1 MTQMTQTRLAMRAW
15 WSKLRRLVSRDR
27 LDEDLRAELDTHL
40 QMEVEARLDRGMSED
55 AALEAARRQFGNRTR
70 IEEASR
76 EAWMFIRLETL
87 VQDIRYGLR
96 VLRRSPGFALT
107 AMLVIALGVG
117 ANTAAFTLLDHVLL
131 RPLPFNE
138 PQRLVTLFESQPSNG
153 IPRTQTSPPNFIDW
167 RDMSSSFDS
176 MGAYFS
182 ILFAVNLS
190 GQGDPMR
197 LDTAI
202 VNADVFRTLGVQ
214 PETGRVFTA
223 DDDRPGAANVA
234 VLSHALAMALFGG
247 SSTAVGRTIS
257 LDNLSHTIVGV
268 MPPVFAFPSRDA
280 QLWRP
285 LRFSPPLLASRSNH
299 VLYAVAR
306 LRSGVSLD
314 EARADMDV
322 IAKRLQQAYPKENG
336 KSEIGVV
343 MMRDMMSPQS
353 RLLVLAVFGA
363 SFCMMLIACTN
374 LANLLFA
381 RALVRRQEIA
391 VRIAIGAARH
401 RLLHQL
407 LTETLLLALA
417 GGAIG
422 LLFAAGTTPLL
433 ARLVPAALGLGAVPE
448 VNWRV
453 FGFAAALVV
462 FTSIAFGV
470 GPAWQAYRTSD
481 SQALHSR
488 TGVGNR
494 GGRLRSALVLAEVA
508 GTVTLL
514 VVAGLLVKALLR
526 VQAIDPGFRTEGIL
540 TLRTALP
547 SPKYASAGARRTF
560 YSRVL
565 DDARA
570 LPGVTSVAYVSYHP
584 MERASGRL
592 DVLAPGVADDPLS
605 APQAVVHY
613 ATPGYFDTLGI
624 PIRAGRDFTEQDGE
638 TSPRVTVIGESL
650 AERLWP
656 GQDPIG
662 RQVKAMRA
670 DWTIVGV
677 AGSILVRSLEN
688 AIDPQIYFPSEQLG
702 TTSIYYAPK
711 DLVICAAGDPL
722 ALVPALRRV
731 IRESDPDQAVSDV
744 KLLKDIVGAQ
754 TAPRRDQL
762 IVLGA
767 LAAIAFVLAGVG
779 IHGLLSFTVSSRSQ
793 EIGVRVALGAARS
806 RILSMFLRQALVLG
820 LAGIAVAVPLAY
832 AAARGMGALLFGV
845 EPSDPLIYLSAAL
858 VAVAMTLAGSLRPAI
873 RAAVIDPAVTIRTE

>member
-1 MTQMTQTRLAMRAW
+1 MREW
-15 WSKLRRLVSRDR
+15 WSKLRTLVSRDR
-27 LDEDLRAELDTHL
+27 LDEDLRAELETHL
-40 QMEVEARLDRGMSED
+40 QMEVEARRDRGMSEN

-76 EAWMFIRLETL
+76 EAWMFIWFETL
-87 VQDIRYGLR
+87 IHDVRYGFR

-107 AMLVIALGVG
+107 AVLVIALGVG

-138 PQRLVTLFESQPSNG
+138 PQRLVTLYESQPSNG

-202 VNADVFRTLGVQ
+202 VNSDVFRTLAVR
-214 PETGRVFTA
+214 PEAGRVFTA
-223 DDDRPGAANVA
+223 EDDRQGAANIV
-234 VLSHALAMALFGG
+234 VLSHSLATVLYGG
-247 SSTAVGRTIS
+247 SEPAVGQTIS
-257 LDNLSHTIVGV
+257 LDNQPHTIVGV
-268 MPPVFAFPSRDA
+268 MPPTFAFPSRNA

-285 LRFSPPLLASRSNH
+285 LRFSPLLMAMRSNH

-322 IAKRLQQAYPKENG
+322 IAKRLQQAYPKDNA

-353 RLLVLAVFGA
+353 RQLVLAVFGA
-363 SFCMMLIACTN
+363 SFCLMLIACTN

-381 RALVRRQEIA
+381 RALVRRQEVA

-417 GGAIG
+417 GGGIG

-470 GPAWQAYRTSD
+470 GPALQSYRTSD
-481 SQALHSR
+481 SQALRSR
-488 TGVGNR
+488 AGAGNR

-526 VQAIDPGFRTEGIL
+526 VQALDPGFRTEGIL

-547 SPKYASAGARRTF
+547 SPKYAPTAVRRAF
-560 YSRVL
+560 YSQVISE
-565 DDARA
+565 ARA
-570 LPGVTSVAYVSYHP
+570 LPGVTAAAYVTYHP
-584 MERASGRL
+584 MEATSGRL

-605 APQAVVHY
+605 APQAIIHFV
-613 ATPGYFDTLGI
+613 TPGFFETLGI
-624 PIRAGRDFTEQDGE
+624 PITAGRDFTDQDHA
-638 TSPRVTVIGESL
+638 TSPSVAVISESL
-650 AERLWP
+650 AQRLWP
-656 GQDPIG
+656 GQDAIG
-662 RQVKAMRA
+662 RRVASCGQTGPSSASRA
-670 DWTIVGV
+670 ASPC
-677 AGSILVRSLEN
+677 AGSKARPIHKSISPPSSLETRR
-688 AIDPQIYFPSEQLG
+688 PSMRLK
-702 TTSIYYAPK
+702 T
-711 DLVICAAGDPL
+711 CW
-722 ALVPALRRV
+722 
-731 IRESDPDQAVSDV
+731 SDP
-744 KLLKDIVGAQ
+744 
-754 TAPRRDQL
+754 R
-762 IVLGA
+762 
-767 LAAIAFVLAGVG
+767 G
-779 IHGLLSFTVSSRSQ
+779 IL
-793 EIGVRVALGAARS
+793 
-806 RILSMFLRQALVLG
+806 
-820 LAGIAVAVPLAY
+820 
-832 AAARGMGALLFGV
+832 
-845 EPSDPLIYLSAAL
+845 
-858 VAVAMTLAGSLRPAI
+858 
-873 RAAVIDPAVTIRTE
+873 